1 MNGTTAGRARV
12 MQVQSPLANI
22 SAHDIAISTLW
33 RDGVGHLL
41 RAGSRCLTP
50 VLLSGS
56 AVEPSKAGVRSWSS
70 VCGADT
76 SMANQLVHFRVRDDQ
91 CRRSLKEIELL
102 QTALYDSLDVSLRK
116 DLIVSVRGVKI
127 TSSSSFTMSVNTCI
141 CQSMNHMND
150 TQNMLK
156 IRLQYC
162 YVQVSVLTLQYTRAK
177 SDKNTDTIQIYSFS
191 ILCVWQILIRKSQI
205 ILLEITSSATR
216 RLWNM
221 TCIALRHIEV
231 KLFLSKLSAK

>member
-1 MNGTTAGRARV
+1 MLKIRLQYCYVHISVLTLQYTRAKSGQKCLDTIQIQKFQYFSAYGRFQFEKLNLSYCEITFRLRHGTLERGVHALRHHEVKLSSQNCPRNEQHNNRPSAV
-12 MQVQSPLANI
+12 MQIQSPLANI

-91 CRRSLKEIELL
+91 CRRSLKE
-102 QTALYDSLDVSLRK
+102 
-116 DLIVSVRGVKI
+116 
-127 TSSSSFTMSVNTCI
+127 VN
-141 CQSMNHMND
+141 
-150 TQNMLK
+150 
-156 IRLQYC
+156 C
-162 YVQVSVLTLQYTRAK
+162 YKQR
-177 SDKNTDTIQIYSFS
+177 FM
-191 ILCVWQILIRKSQI
+191 IL
-205 ILLEITSSATR
+205 
-216 RLWNM
+216 
-221 TCIALRHIEV
+221 
-231 KLFLSKLSAK
+231 

>member
-1 MNGTTAGRARV
+1 MADFNSKSQIYLIVRSLSVCDTETLEHDVHRTTPYRSETFPLKTVREMNGTTAGRARV
-12 MQVQSPLANI
+12 MQIQSPLANI

-91 CRRSLKEIELL
+91 YRRSLKE
-102 QTALYDSLDVSLRK
+102 
-116 DLIVSVRGVKI
+116 
-127 TSSSSFTMSVNTCI
+127 VN
-141 CQSMNHMND
+141 
-150 TQNMLK
+150 
-156 IRLQYC
+156 C
-162 YVQVSVLTLQYTRAK
+162 YKQR
-177 SDKNTDTIQIYSFS
+177 FM
-191 ILCVWQILIRKSQI
+191 IL
-205 ILLEITSSATR
+205 
-216 RLWNM
+216 
-221 TCIALRHIEV
+221 
-231 KLFLSKLSAK
+231 

>member
-1 MNGTTAGRARV
+1 MADFNSKSQIYLIVRSLSVCDTDTLEHDVHRTTPYRSEAFPLKTVREMNGTTAGRARV

-116 DLIVSVRGVKI
+116 DLIVSVRGAQNNVI
-127 TSSSSFTMSVNTCI
+127 ALHSVQGKCYNTCI
-141 CQSMNHMND
+141 CPVTNHMN
-150 TQNMLK
+150 
-156 IRLQYC
+156 R
-162 YVQVSVLTLQYTRAK
+162 
-177 SDKNTDTIQIYSFS
+177 YS
-191 ILCVWQILIRKSQI
+191 
-205 ILLEITSSATR
+205 
-216 RLWNM
+216 
-221 TCIALRHIEV
+221 
-231 KLFLSKLSAK
+231 